1 MKLIINRSQAEKKG
15 MLGGHKGVEFTLR
28 YRLELTPDEQAL
40 VEKYKLQFYPLT
52 WKTMPTGERQ
62 PDDTIS
68 GMLQGQAQTLTD
80 VTTLLK
86 NEEIVKSACD
96 TLPPL
101 FDVVRSFGGDEVIDY
116 PRNEA
121 QSRPG

>member
-1 MKLIINRSQAEKKG
+1 LKLIINRSQTEKKG

-40 VEKYKLQFYPLT
+40 VERYKLDFYPLT
-52 WKTMPTGERQ
+52 WKSTPTGERQ
-62 PDDTIS
+62 PDDMIS
-68 GMLQGQAQTLTD
+68 TMVQGRSETLTD

-86 NEEIVKSACD
+86 NEEIIKSACD

-116 PRNEA
+116 PRDGA
-121 QSRPG
+121 RSTPG